1 LEGRVYLVGAGPG
14 SPDLLTLRAVE
25 LLQQADV
32 ILYDQLVPV
41 RLLDWANPKAER
53 ICVGDL
59 PGKHADKAEQLHQRM
74 VAAAR
79 QGRRVVRLKGGD
91 PLIFGRGGEEIA
103 ALRAA
108 GVPYEVVPGVTA
120 ALAAG
125 AYLEIP
131 LTHRHYA
138 SALALVTGHEA
149 PDKAETPINWRALAQ
164 FPGTLAIYMGLCR
177 LPQIVAAL
185 LEHGLSPD
193 TPAAVISRASW
204 GTQRSVFARLA
215 ELDQA
220 RRQAGLE
227 SPAVIL
233 IGPAVGQRTPQ
244 PWSEQRPLFGQSVL
258 VTRPRHQAA
267 GLIRRLEQLGAIVHH
282 WPALAIREPEDSA
295 ELDAAL
301 AGLAQGRWDWLVFTS
316 VNGVHGL
323 LRRLWQKG
331 GDLRT
336 LSKVQLAAIG
346 PKTAEALHAY
356 HLRADL
362 VPERTFSSE
371 GLAAALGP
379 RVAGQRVLLA
389 RADRG
394 RELLSEELRRWAAE
408 VRQVT
413 VYRQVE
419 DEPPSPELLQALR
432 QGTIRWI
439 TLTSS
444 NIARRVLA
452 FCDSVIRQRIL
463 QGEIGLVAISPETG
477 SVVRAAGLPVAAEAE
492 VYTEEGLIA
501 ALIDCVQPRR
511 KAPASSPA
519 IMPSEPGA
527 ENPRKE
533 EE

>member
-1 LEGRVYLVGAGPG
+1 MDGRVYLVGAGPG

-25 LLQQADV
+25 LLQQADL

-41 RLLDWANPKAER
+41 RILEVANPKAER
-53 ICVGDL
+53 ICVRDL
-59 PGKHADKAEQLHQRM
+59 PGKHAERAVQIHHLM

-79 QGRRVVRLKGGD
+79 QGRQVVRLKGGD

-108 GVPYEVVPGVTA
+108 GIPYEVVPGVTA

-138 SALALVTGHEA
+138 SALAFITGHEA
-149 PDKAETPINWRALAQ
+149 PGKTESPINWRALAQ

-185 LEHGLSPD
+185 LEEGLSPD

-204 GTQRSVFARLA
+204 GQQRSVFARLA
-215 ELDQA
+215 DLDQA
-220 RRQAGLE
+220 RRQAGLD
-227 SPAVIL
+227 SPAIIL

-267 GLIRRLEQLGAIVHH
+267 GMIRRLEQLGAIVHH
-282 WPALAIREPEDSA
+282 WPALAIREPEDFS
-295 ELDAAL
+295 EIDTTLTAL
-301 AGLAQGRWDWLVFTS
+301 AQERWDWLVFTS
-316 VNGVHGL
+316 ANGVHGL
-323 LRRLWQKG
+323 LRRLWHIG

-336 LSKVQLAAIG
+336 LSKVQIAAIG
-346 PKTAEALHAY
+346 PKTAEALQEY

-362 VPERTFSSE
+362 VPEQTFSSE
-371 GLAAALGP
+371 GLAAALAS

-394 RELLSEELRRWAAE
+394 RELLREELLRWAAE
-408 VRQVT
+408 VQQVT
-413 VYRQVE
+413 VYRQVD
-419 DEPPSPELLQALR
+419 DEPPPPTLLQALH
-432 QGTIRWI
+432 QGDIHWI

-452 FCDSVIRQRIL
+452 LCDPLLRERIL
-463 QGEIGLVAISPETG
+463 RGDIRLVAISPETG
-477 SVVRAAGLPVAAEAE
+477 SVVRAAGLPVAAEAQ
-492 VYTEEGLIA
+492 VYTEEGLLA
-501 ALIDCVQPRR
+501 ALIDCVRHRRDASTVAKAIARNEPRTEIR
-511 KAPASSPA
+511 
-519 IMPSEPGA
+519 
-527 ENPRKE
+527 
-533 EE
+533 